1 MRVERIMTRNPATVA
16 PHDSLRLAIA
26 LMKAGGFR
34 RLPVVEECQLVG
46 IITDRDIRL
55 ITNSPVILRE
65 KWYDEYL
72 LDAIKVEACMTLA
85 PITVTLDTS
94 VEEAAKL
101 MRDRKVG
108 GLPVMQTDRL
118 VGIVTETDVLN
129 CFIELL
135 ESGLV

>member
-135 ESGLV
+135 ESGVV

>member
-26 LMKAGGFR
+26 LMKKGGFR
-34 RLPVVEECQLVG
+34 RLPVVEEHQLVG
-46 IITDRDIRL
+46 IVTDRDIRL

-72 LDAIKVEACMTLA
+72 LDAIKVEACMTLD
-85 PITVTLDTS
+85 PITVIPDTS

-135 ESGLV
+135 ESGVV

>member
-26 LMKAGGFR
+26 LMKEGGFR
-34 RLPVVEECQLVG
+34 RLPVVEEYQLVG
-46 IITDRDIRL
+46 IVTDRDIRL

-72 LDAIKVEACMTLA
+72 LDAIKVEACMTLD
-85 PITVTLDTS
+85 PITVIPDTS

-135 ESGLV
+135 ESGVV